1 MALVVVGSI
10 AFDTID
16 TPHGHVIETL
26 GGSAVHFA
34 MAASLLT
41 KVAMVGAVGADFPDE
56 HFEPLRRRGVDVSG
70 IVRKEGKTFR
80 WSGRY
85 SSDMNVRETLAVEL
99 NVFGEHVPELPEPL
113 RSAEFLFLAN
123 GSPVHQLHVMDQMA
137 GPHFAVMDTMD
148 HWIESHQNEL
158 KQLFSR
164 VAGVVVNDSEA
175 RLLTGLDH
183 LRAARKIMEMGPRCV
198 IVKKGEHGAVMV
210 TEEAVFVIPA
220 YPTTEVRD
228 PTGAGDSFAGGV
240 MGWLAQAGEVTP
252 RVLRQAVA
260 YGTIL
265 ASFNV
270 EQFGIGRLATLTL
283 EEVEARMR
291 EFRGILEF

>member
-1 MALVVVGSI
+1 MSLVVVGSI

-16 TPHGHVIETL
+16 TPHGRVSETL

-34 MAASLLT
+34 LAASMLT
-41 KVAMVGAVGADFPDE
+41 KVSLVGAVGEDFSDE
-56 HFEPLRRRGVDVSG
+56 HMAPLRKRGVDLSG
-70 IVRKEGKTFR
+70 IVRMKGKTFR

-85 SSDMNVRETLAVEL
+85 SSDMNSRETLAVEL
-99 NVFGEHVPELPEPL
+99 NVFGEHVPELPAAY
-113 RSAEFLFLAN
+113 RAARFLFLAN
-123 GSPVHQLHVMDQMA
+123 GSPVHQLHVVNQMS

-148 HWIESHQNEL
+148 HWIKSHQNEL
-158 KQLFSR
+158 KTLFSR

-175 RLLTGLDH
+175 RLLTGKDH
-183 LRAARKIMEMGPRCV
+183 LRAARIILDMGPQCV

-210 TEEAVFVIPA
+210 TKDDIFVMPA

-240 MGWLAQAGEVTP
+240 MGCLAQAGEVTP
-252 RVLRQAVA
+252 RILRQAVA
-260 YGTIL
+260 YGTVL

-270 EQFGIGRLATLTL
+270 EDFGIKRLAALTK
-283 EEVEARMR
+283 EELEARMR